1 MKKIILLFI
10 AIGIATLANAQLEIS
25 YSNTNQ
31 ALARVLG
38 GSCAAITNIQ
48 FTGNPYMLGVFDD
61 NQNNVGLTKGM
72 LLSTGDV
79 RDGLGANT
87 TANLGRNL
95 NQPGDSLLT
104 SLCGYETH
112 DAAILE
118 FDFTSTIDDSVFIK
132 YVFASDEYPEFV
144 GSQFNDIFGFFISGP
159 GINGQQNIAL
169 IPGTTT
175 PVAINYVNQL
185 THTNY
190 YNDNTAGTFMQYDGY
205 TTVLYAKFY
214 ALAGNT
220 YHLTIKV
227 ADAGDAFYDS
237 AVFLEGYPNGANNIS
252 GYITYQGSPASAGT
266 VYLYKHTTD
275 STLAPLVATQA
286 IAPNGFY
293 SITDLPV
300 GNYILKAELN
310 QTLYPN
316 TYPKYHTSAT
326 MWNDATIINIPCANY
341 NGDVG
346 LLVLNTGDGVIS
358 GEVGYDVNGMKTA
371 EEGLPAKEVSILLL
385 GRTDSLIY
393 RHTKT
398 DSIGQYQFNDVPEGD
413 YIILVDIPGLPMDGF
428 RTVEITKG
436 NKELT
441 NQDYLVESTKIRPT
455 DVDITIPIT
464 DWDFD
469 ITIATDNTL
478 FLNINTTNPQ
488 PVTVRLFDVTGH
500 LLTNYSNGSVAK
512 GNSTLTLNT
521 PALSSGLYIVQVTI
535 GNIAKTV
542 KFVKTAN

>member
-1 MKKIILLFI
+1 MKRLLLLFI
-10 AIGIATLANAQLEIS
+10 ANCIANLANAQLEIS

-38 GSCAAITNIQ
+38 GSCASITNIQ
-48 FTGNPYMLGVFDD
+48 FTGHPYMLGVFDD

-79 RDGLGANT
+79 LDGLGANT
-87 TANLGRNL
+87 SPSISTNL
-95 NQPGDSLLT
+95 NGPGDALLS
-104 SLCGYETH
+104 SLCGSQTY

-132 YVFASDEYPEFV
+132 YVFASEEYPEFV

-175 PVAINYVNQL
+175 PVAINNVN
-185 THTNY
+185 HISFTNY
-190 YNDNTAGTFMQYDGY
+190 YNDNAAGTFMQYDGY

-214 ALAGNT
+214 AIAGNP
-220 YHLTIKV
+220 YHLTMKI
-227 ADAGDAFYDS
+227 ADAGDEFYDS
-237 AVFLEGYPNGANNIS
+237 AVFLEGYPNGANNVS

-266 VYLYKHTTD
+266 VYLYKHNTD
-275 STLAPLVATQA
+275 STQAPLVATQA

-293 SITDLPV
+293 SIADLPV

-326 MWNDATIINIPCANY
+326 LWNDATIINIPCANY

-358 GEVGYDVNGMKTA
+358 GEVGYDLSGMKTA
-371 EEGLPAKEVSILLL
+371 EEGLPAKEVSMLLM

-398 DSIGQYQFNDVPEGD
+398 DSIGLYQFNDVPEGD

-428 RTVEITKG
+428 RTVEITKE

-455 DVDITIPIT
+455 DVDIILPIFDVAINLIPTQDALLINLSLTETAAVTIQL
-464 DWDFD
+464 FD
-469 ITIATDNTL
+469 ING
-478 FLNINTTNPQ
+478 
-488 PVTVRLFDVTGH
+488 RLLAQHNNSKV
-500 LLTNYSNGSVAK
+500 SK
-512 GNSTLTLNT
+512 GYSTLTLNT
-521 PALSSGLYIVQVTI
+521 PSLSSGLYIARVSVGDIT
-535 GNIAKTV
+535 KTL
-542 KFVKTAN
+542 KFVKPTN